1 MMRMNLRVAGIAL
14 VLLLGSGRLGAADR
28 GSDKSDG
35 HDAVQH
41 APFVHVVIIQIKKDA
56 PEDEA
61 DTLITDAHE
70 MLAKI
75 PSVRHLQAGKAAKST
90 TPNVPKQEFQVGL
103 LVLFNDGQGLEA
115 YQKHP
120 LHLKYVEKHSKY
132 VEMEKLGV
140 YDFVEPRK

>member
-1 MMRMNLRVAGIAL
+1 RAVGIAL
-14 VLLLGSGRLGAADR
+14 VFLLGSSRLGAADR
-28 GSDKSDG
+28 GADKSDG
-35 HDAVQH
+35 RDAVHH
-41 APFVHVVIIQIKKDA
+41 APFVHVVIIQLKKDA
-56 PEDEA
+56 PEEEA

-75 PSVRHLQAGKAAKST
+75 PSVRSLQAGKAAKST
-90 TPNVPKQEFQVGL
+90 TPNVPKHDFQVGL
-103 LVLFNDGQGLEA
+103 LIQFDDGQGLET